1 MSDLDVFEWAIR
13 VDEDEPRI
21 IVSLGSDEGDVPFV
35 WFALDADEAQAM
47 GGALVRASGV
57 LMRRDRAVVDPDVFD
72 LEPDDD
78 GAVAVMTSGPNDAL
92 SPPHLGHGI
101 GQG

>member
-1 MSDLDVFEWAIR
+1 MSDLEVFEWAIR

-21 IVSLGSDEGDVPFV
+21 IVSLGSDGDDGAPFV

-57 LMRRDRAVVDPDVFD
+57 LMRRDRAVVDPDAFD

-78 GAVAVMTSGPNDAL
+78 GAVAVVGSIPDDVPVA
-92 SPPHLGHGI
+92 P
-101 GQG
+101 GQR